1 MDGKEKSAIWILIT
15 VILLTFA
22 GWMVWKYHY
31 SAAVSIER
39 KTEPEVHVLPI
50 AEQKVTLEKKYI
62 GYVMPINDVDVRPY
76 ISGFIDKVY
85 VNGGKTVSKGEKLLT
100 IEASEYEAALKAA
113 KALELKAT
121 ADWNYAE
128 TYYRRVQKA
137 GTKAVA
143 PSEID
148 NAKARFLAAKASL
161 ENAKAAVAGAE
172 VNLKYTV
179 ISATISGIIGNVA
192 LTSGD
197 YVSPQ
202 SRLLSIIQTTPI
214 RVVFSI
220 SDKDYLEEVQKES
233 MFSDEKIRLKL
244 ADGSIY
250 PFLGAFRYTD
260 NKIDRS
266 TNAVAVYADFEN
278 PQNLLIDNAYVTVL
292 IEKQYDGVLVE
303 KDRVY
308 LQPDGSFIYV
318 EEDGFIKKHQ
328 IKILAEYGDNYV
340 LKNDFS
346 SQMRLVKEKV
356 NFRNDNQ
363 KVKIIS
369 DSSHFLKEKS

>member
-1 MDGKEKSAIWILIT
+1 MDGKEKSAIWILII
-15 VILLTFA
+15 VILLMVT
-22 GWMVWKYHY
+22 GWLVWKYHY

-39 KTEPEVHVLPI
+39 KMEPEVHVLPI
-50 AEQKVTLEKKYI
+50 VEQKVTLEKKYI
-62 GYVMPINDVDVRPY
+62 GYVMPIDDVDVRPY

-85 VNGGKTVSKGEKLLT
+85 VKGGQTVSKGEKLLT

-113 KALELKAT
+113 KALELKAA
-121 ADWNYAE
+121 ADLNYAE

-143 PSEID
+143 PNEID

-172 VNLKYTV
+172 VNLKYTI
-179 ISATISGIIGNVA
+179 ISATISGIVGNVA

-220 SDKDYLEEVQKES
+220 SDKDYLEEIQKEN

-250 PFLGAFRYTD
+250 SFLGAFRYTD

-292 IEKQYDGVLVE
+292 VEKQYDGVLVE

-346 SQMRLVKEKV
+346 SQMWLVKEKV
-356 NFRNDNQ
+356 NFRNDSQ
-363 KVKIIS
+363 KVKIIGN
-369 DSSHFLKEKS
+369 SSHSLKEKS

>member
-85 VNGGKTVSKGEKLLT
+85 VNGGQTVSKGEKLLT

-143 PSEID
+143 PNEID

-179 ISATISGIIGNVA
+179 ISATISGIVGNVA